1 MVSRGFEML
10 QMDSIAC
17 TRTFGDSRRFLR
29 IMKVSL
35 GLLGTPGVSWEIYR
49 TLQVSTGLQVSSK
62 VSRGLRGP
70 QRVFT
75 GTP

>member
-1 MVSRGFEML
+1 MVSRGSEML
-10 QMDSIAC
+10 QMDATAC
-17 TRTFGDSRRFLR
+17 TRTFGDSRGFLR
-29 IMKVSL
+29 TMKVSL

-49 TLQVSTGLQVSSK
+49 TLQVSTGLQVTSN
-62 VSRGLRGP
+62 VSRGPRGP

>member
-1 MVSRGFEML
+1 MVSHGFEML

-29 IMKVSL
+29 IMNVSL